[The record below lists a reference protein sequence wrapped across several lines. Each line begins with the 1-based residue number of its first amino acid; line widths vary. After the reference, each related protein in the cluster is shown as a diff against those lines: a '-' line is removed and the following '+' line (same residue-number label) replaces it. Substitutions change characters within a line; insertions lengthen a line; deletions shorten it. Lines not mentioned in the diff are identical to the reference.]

1 MELDDLETA
10 IEDYTQAARLNPN
23 NSKTFYN
30 LGVIHSRLGN
40 KEKALEDYTQAIQLE
55 RDFAQA
61 YLNRGI
67 VHYELGDSQKANVD
81 FHNAKN
87 LYLVH
92 GKEEN
97 YQKVLNLI
105 EELHQED

>member
-1 MELDDLETA
+1 
-10 IEDYTQAARLNPN
+10 
-23 NSKTFYN
+23 
-30 LGVIHSRLGN
+30 LGN
-40 KEKALEDYTQAIQLE
+40 KEKALEDFTKAIQLE

-67 VHYELGDSQKANVD
+67 VHYELGYSQKADVD

-87 LYLVH
+87 LYRVQ

-105 EELHQED
+105 EELQQED